1 VGCPEVG
8 VDTGEEPGGLS
19 TVGDVPGAGVVQ
31 PHSRQERNSV
41 NADTVQTSFV
51 FGPGRQRRLAL
62 WVLQLVSAASLLM
75 ACR

>member
-1 VGCPEVG
+1 VG
-8 VDTGEEPGGLS
+8 VNAGEEPDALS

-31 PHSRQERNSV
+31 PATRQVRSSV

-51 FGPGRQRRLAL
+51 FGTGRQRRLAF

-75 ACR
+75 AYR